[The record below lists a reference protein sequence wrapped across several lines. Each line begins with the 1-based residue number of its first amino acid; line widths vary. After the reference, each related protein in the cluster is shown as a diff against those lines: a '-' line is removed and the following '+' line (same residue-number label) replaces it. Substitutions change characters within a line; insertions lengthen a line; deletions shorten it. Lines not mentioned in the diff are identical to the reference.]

1 MKSLTRI
8 AAIALAFT
16 LTGCYHA
23 VIDTGRPADASSTI
37 TIPWAHSFIFG
48 LVPPKAVDA
57 AQTCTNGVA
66 RVETQHSFLN
76 GLAAFVTFQIYTP
89 MQIDVTCAS
98 RGGAAAAGSE
108 TLKVGE
114 GQSIEDAVSAAVR
127 RSNEINAPVYLQLD

>member
-8 AAIALAFT
+8 AAIGLAFS

-23 VIDTGRPADASSTI
+23 VIETGRPADTSSTI

-48 LVPPKAVDA
+48 LVPPKLVDA
-57 AQTCTNGVA
+57 AQQCTNGVA

-76 GLAAFVTFQIYTP
+76 GLAAVLTFSIYTP

-108 TLKVGE
+108 TMKVGE
-114 GQSIEDAVSAAVR
+114 GQSIESAMDAAVR
-127 RSNEINAPVYLQLD
+127 RSAETSAPVYLQLD